1 MDIRSEKPETMFTS
15 ERNDSFA
22 IFDYV
27 LDGGEVAAQSG
38 VVVEEFPRPVEL
50 PIGLDLTARTG
61 PAGSTP

>member
-1 MDIRSEKPETMFTS
+1 MFTS